1 MGLFKR
7 KRNVRRDVGEMKK
20 WVKVLLNIVIIL
32 VILVYMLPV
41 MYDGITSLKPWNAIF
56 KVPPTFNF
64 KPTVASYIRL
74 FYSTID
80 YPTSEKPTPE
90 EVERMDWK
98 DRVTWRNTNQRTS
111 GLGVG
116 LNRFIN
122 SLIISIA
129 STFFSVLFGTL
140 TAYAVSRFD
149 FGGKEDIMFVILSTR
164 FLPPIVVTIPLFLLY
179 RYVGLT
185 DSHMGLILLYVAF
198 NVSFASWVMR
208 GFIDD
213 IPVEYEEAAMVDGYT
228 RLQAFRRIVLPQSA
242 TGIAATTVFC
252 FIFSWNE
259 YAFALMMTSRKAQ
272 TFPVFVQGIKG
283 SLGID
288 WGAIAAG
295 TFLFIIPVVIFTF
308 LMRKYLL
315 AGITFGAIRK

>member
-1 MGLFKR
+1 MGSGGKGKRLPGKR
-7 KRNVRRDVGEMKK
+7 KKIA
-20 WVKVLLNIVIIL
+20 LAIILQVII
-32 VILVYMLPV
+32 VAIIIIYMLPV
-41 MYDGITSLKPWNAIF
+41 IYDGITSIKTWDSIF
-56 KVPPTFNF
+56 KVPPTLKF
-64 KPTVASYIRL
+64 KPTIGSYVRL
-74 FYSTID
+74 FYEIID
-80 YPTSEKPTPE
+80 YPFGEEPTPADIE
-90 EVERMDWK
+90 KMDWK
-98 DRVTWRNTNQRTS
+98 DRVTWDNTNQKTA

-116 LNRFIN
+116 LQRFIN
-122 SLIISIA
+122 SVIISVV
-129 STFFSVLFGTL
+129 STFFSVLLGTV
-140 TAYAVSRFD
+140 TAYAVSRFKL
-149 FGGKEDIMFVILSTR
+149 GGKEDIMFFILSTR
-164 FLPPIVVTIPLFLLY
+164 MLPPIVVTIPLFLMY
-179 RYVGLT
+179 RFLGLT
-185 DSHMGLILLYVAF
+185 DSHFGMILLYVAF
-198 NVSFASWVMR
+198 NVSFAVWVMR

-228 RLQAFRRIVLPQSA
+228 RLQAFRKIVIPQAS

-259 YAFALMMTSRKAQ
+259 YAFALMMSSRKAQ

-295 TFLFIIPVVIFTF
+295 TFLFIIPIAVFTF

>member
-1 MGLFKR
+1 MGVFNKR
-7 KRNVRRDVGEMKK
+7 EIPQDVGGMKRG
-20 WVKVLLNIVIIL
+20 VKILLNIVIIL
-32 VILVYMLPV
+32 VITVYMLPV
-41 MYDGITSLKPWNAIF
+41 IYDGITSVKPWNAIF
-56 KVPPTFNF
+56 KVPPTFKF
-64 KPTVASYIRL
+64 KPTIGSYVRL
-74 FYSTID
+74 FYEIID
-80 YPTSEKPTPE
+80 YPVGKEPTPK
-90 EVERMDWK
+90 EVEKMTWK
-98 DRVTWRNTNQRTS
+98 DRVTWRNTNQKTS

-116 LNRFIN
+116 LERFLN

-179 RYVGLT
+179 RYLGLT
-185 DSHMGLILLYVAF
+185 DSHLGLILLYVAF
-198 NVSFASWVMR
+198 NISFATWVMR

-228 RLQAFRRIVLPQSA
+228 RLQAFRKIVVPQAA

>member
-1 MGLFKR
+1 MKAS
-7 KRNVRRDVGEMKK
+7 KNTEIPQGEMKRGAK
-20 WVKVLLNIVIIL
+20 IILNAVIIL
-32 VILVYMLPV
+32 VITLYMLPV
-41 MYDGITSLKPWNAIF
+41 IYDGITSVKPWGAIF
-56 KVPPTFNF
+56 KVPPTFKF
-64 KPTVASYIRL
+64 KPTIGSYVRL
-74 FYSTID
+74 FYDTID
-80 YPTSEKPTPE
+80 YPVGKEPTPE
-90 EVERMDWK
+90 QVAQMSWRDQ
-98 DRVTWRNTNQRTS
+98 VTWRNTNQKTA
-111 GLGVG
+111 GLGFG
-116 LNRFIN
+116 LARFIN

-179 RYVGLT
+179 RYFGLT
-185 DSHMGLILLYVAF
+185 DSHLGLILLYVAF
-198 NVSFASWVMR
+198 NISFATWVMR

-228 RLQAFRRIVLPQSA
+228 RLQAFRKIVIPQSA

-308 LMRKYLL
+308 LMRRYLL

>member
-1 MGLFKR
+1 MEVSKASMRKIPRGGIARGKR
-7 KRNVRRDVGEMKK
+7 IF
-20 WVKVLLNIVIIL
+20 LHFVIIL
-32 VILVYMLPV
+32 VILLYMLPV
-41 MYDGITSLKPWNAIF
+41 IYDGITSLKPWSMIF

-64 KPTVASYIRL
+64 KPTIGSYVRL
-74 FYSTID
+74 FYTIID
-80 YPTSEKPTPE
+80 YPLGKGPTPE
-90 EVERMDWK
+90 ELATMSWK
-98 DRVTWRNTNQRTS
+98 DRVMWNNTNQKTS
-111 GLGVG
+111 GLGIG
-116 LNRFIN
+116 LGRFIN
-122 SLIISIA
+122 SLIISVA
-129 STFFSVLFGTL
+129 STFLSVALGLL

-149 FGGKEDIMFVILSTR
+149 IKGKEDIMFFILSTR
-164 FLPPIVVTIPLFLLY
+164 FLPPIVVTIPLFLFY
-179 RYVGLT
+179 RYLGLT
-185 DSHMGLILLYVAF
+185 DAHLGLILLYVAF
-198 NVSFASWVMR
+198 NVSFATWVLR

-213 IPVEYEEAAMVDGYT
+213 IPKEYEEAAMVDGYT
-228 RLQAFRRIVLPQSA
+228 RLQAFRKIVIPQAS

-295 TFLFIIPVVIFTF
+295 TFLFIIPVVVFTF
-308 LMRKYLL
+308 LLRKYLL

>member
-1 MGLFKR
+1 MKATNS
-7 KRNVRRDVGEMKK
+7 KVTAQTEMKK
-20 WVKVLLNIVIIL
+20 ITRVILNIVIIL
-32 VILVYMLPV
+32 IIIVYMLPV
-41 MYDGITSLKPWNAIF
+41 VYDGLTSLKTWKAIF
-56 KVPPTFNF
+56 SVPPKLLF
-64 KPTVASYIRL
+64 KPTVGNYIRL
-74 FYSTID
+74 FYEIID
-80 YPTSEKPTPE
+80 YPVGKEPTPE
-90 EVERMDWK
+90 EVAKMTWK
-98 DRVTWRNTNQRTS
+98 DRITWPDTNQKTS
-111 GLGVG
+111 GLGIG
-116 LNRFIN
+116 LKRFIN
-122 SLIISIA
+122 SVIISIV

-164 FLPPIVVTIPLFLLY
+164 FLPPIVVTIPLFLFY

-185 DSHMGLILLYVAF
+185 DSHLGLILLYVAF
-198 NVSFASWVMR
+198 NISFATWVMR

-228 RLQAFRRIVLPQSA
+228 RLQAFRKIVIPQAA

-288 WGAIAAG
+288 WGAIASG
-295 TFLFIIPVVIFTF
+295 TFLFIIPVVVFTF